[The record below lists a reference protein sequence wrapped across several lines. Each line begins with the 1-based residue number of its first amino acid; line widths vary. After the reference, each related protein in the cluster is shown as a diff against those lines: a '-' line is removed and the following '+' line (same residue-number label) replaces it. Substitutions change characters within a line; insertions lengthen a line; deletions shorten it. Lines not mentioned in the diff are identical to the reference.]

1 MKQVFILG
9 SSSVAG
15 VWSSFGGRSTL
26 LKQKLHSIMFGEKWV
41 GEKFEC
47 FNFGLAGATI
57 QQTKDIYLQSYNSYA
72 RNGEKIVIIN
82 VWGNNYKAENTPD
95 NFVSSPKQFE
105 IEMKDLLTIIKK
117 DGHTVVFVGSG
128 YIDESK
134 TDPKPNPLTG
144 GCSYFRNDR
153 KEIFDSITKNICQ
166 ELDIQYLNIGI
177 KKDIRIAKYIYQDG
191 LHANDLWHTYI
202 FNKLR
207 EEISNIFDIK

>member
-1 MKQVFILG
+1 
-9 SSSVAG
+9 
-15 VWSSFGGRSTL
+15 
-26 LKQKLHSIMFGEKWV
+26 
-41 GEKFEC
+41 
-47 FNFGLAGATI
+47 
-57 QQTKDIYLQSYNSYA
+57 
-72 RNGEKIVIIN
+72 
-82 VWGNNYKAENTPD
+82 
-95 NFVSSPKQFE
+95 
-105 IEMKDLLTIIKK
+105 MKDLLTIIKK

-191 LHANDLWHTYI
+191 LHANDL
-202 FNKLR
+202 
-207 EEISNIFDIK
+207 